1 MPQFVPVKSARG
13 GASHPLVEL
22 TLARLREIFREPE
35 ALFWAFIFPI
45 LMSLAM
51 ALAFPS
57 SSSTPVPV
65 GIRAGDGA
73 EALRATLAASKT
85 VTPRLV
91 SADEET
97 GALRDGEVDLVV
109 VPGDPPTYR
118 FDPGRAESRA
128 GRLVLD
134 DALKRAAGR
143 ADPWTAT
150 EEHLAVPGSRYVDWL
165 LPGLIAMGI
174 IGTSVWGI
182 SFSIVQ
188 ARMRKLLKRMV
199 ASPMRRSHYLL
210 AQVLARLMFL
220 LPEVAIPLAFGHY
233 VLGMPLRGSL
243 VAVAVVSLVG
253 ALASGGIGLLA
264 ASRTKT
270 FEAISGLINLVL
282 LPMWI
287 ASGVFFSAA
296 RFPEVLQPVIQA
308 LPLTA
313 IVDALRAVILE
324 GASLASRQVVTEL
337 AILTAWGVVPFVI
350 ALKIFRW
357 R

>member
-1 MPQFVPVKSARG
+1 MSRG

-45 LMSLAM
+45 LMSVAM
-51 ALAFPS
+51 AMAFPS
-57 SSSTPVPV
+57 SAGTPVPV
-65 GIRAGDGA
+65 GVRQAEGA
-73 EALRATLAASKT
+73 EALMASLLASKS
-85 VTPRLV
+85 VAPV
-91 SADEET
+91 IVFADTEAR
-97 GALRDGEVDLVV
+97 ALRDGEVDIVV
-109 VPGDPPTYR
+109 VPGTPPTYR

-128 GRLVLD
+128 ARLMLD
-134 DALKRAAGR
+134 DVLKRAAGR
-143 ADPWTAT
+143 ADPWSAT
-150 EEHLAVPGSRYVDWL
+150 EEHVSVPGSRYVDWL
-165 LPGLIAMGI
+165 LPGLVAMGI
-174 IGTSVWGI
+174 IATSVWGI
-182 SFSIVQ
+182 AFSIVQ

-210 AQVLARLMFL
+210 AQVLARLLFL
-220 LPEVAIPLAFGHY
+220 LPEVAIPLLFGRY

-243 VAVAVVSLVG
+243 VALSVVSLVG
-253 ALASGGIGLLA
+253 ALSCGGVGLLA

-270 FEAISGLINLVL
+270 FEAISGLINLIL

-296 RFPEVLQPVIQA
+296 RFPDAVQPFVQA

-313 IVDALRAVILE
+313 LVDALRAVILE
-324 GASLASRQVVTEL
+324 GASLASRQVTTEL
-337 AILTAWGVVPFVI
+337 AILAAWGIIPFVI

>member
-1 MPQFVPVKSARG
+1 MNRG
-13 GASHPLVEL
+13 GAAHPLVEL

-45 LMSLAM
+45 LMSVAM

-57 SSSTPVPV
+57 SGSAPVPV
-65 GIRAGDGA
+65 GVRQGEGA
-73 EALRATLAASKT
+73 EALRATLAASK
-85 VTPRLV
+85 VLAPRLV
-91 SADEET
+91 PAADESR
-97 GALRDGEVDLVV
+97 ALRDGEVDLVI
-109 VPGDPPTYR
+109 VPGTPPTYR
-118 FDPGRAESRA
+118 FDPGRAESRVA
-128 GRLVLD
+128 RLVLD

-143 ADPWTAT
+143 ADPWTAV
-150 EEHLAVPGSRYVDWL
+150 EEHVAMPGSRYVDWL
-165 LPGLIAMGI
+165 IPGLIGMGI
-174 IGTSVWGI
+174 IATSVWGI
-182 SFSIVQ
+182 AFSIVQ

-210 AQVLARLMFL
+210 AQLLARLLFL
-220 LPEVAIPLAFGHY
+220 LPEVAIPLLFGRY
-233 VLGMPLRGSL
+233 VIGMPLRGSL
-243 VAVAVVSLVG
+243 AAVAVVSLGG
-253 ALASGGIGLLA
+253 ALSCGGIGLLA

-270 FEAISGLINLVL
+270 FEAISGLINLIL

-287 ASGVFFSAA
+287 ASGVFFSAS
-296 RFPEVLQPVIQA
+296 RFPPVLQPFVQA

-324 GASLASRQVVTEL
+324 GAPLASREVMSEL
-337 AILTAWGVVPFVI
+337 GILAAWGLIPFVI

>member
-1 MPQFVPVKSARG
+1 VSRG

-22 TLARLREIFREPE
+22 TMARLREIFREPE

-45 LMSLAM
+45 LMSVAM

-65 GIRAGDGA
+65 GIRQGSGA
-73 EALRATLAASKT
+73 EALRALLAASKT
-85 VTPRLV
+85 VDPRFV
-91 SADEET
+91 TAADEAR
-97 GALRDGEVDLVV
+97 ALRDGEVDIVL
-109 VPGDPPTYR
+109 VPGNPPIYR

-128 GRLVLD
+128 ARLVLD

-143 ADPWTAT
+143 ADPWTAK
-150 EEHLAVPGSRYVDWL
+150 EEHVAVPGSRYVDWL
-165 LPGLIAMGI
+165 LPGLIGMGI
-174 IGTSVWGI
+174 IATSVWGI
-182 SFSIVQ
+182 AFSIVQ

-210 AQVLARLMFL
+210 AQVFARLLFL
-220 LPEVAIPLAFGHY
+220 LPEVAIPLLFGRY
-233 VLGMPLRGSL
+233 VIGMPLRGSL
-243 VAVAVVSLVG
+243 AAVAIVSLVG
-253 ALASGGIGLLA
+253 ALSCGGIGLLA
-264 ASRTKT
+264 ASRAKT
-270 FEAISGLINLVL
+270 FEAISGLVNLIL

-296 RFPEVLQPVIQA
+296 RFPPVLQPVIQA

-313 IVDALRAVILE
+313 VVDALRAVILE
-324 GASLASRQVVTEL
+324 GASITSRQVTIEL
-337 AILTAWGVVPFVI
+337 SILAAWGLVPFAI
-350 ALKIFRW
+350 ALKVFRW